1 VPGARQT
8 LLLLRRH
15 AVRDVLQLL
24 SHGAA
29 NRHMAETKM
38 NKESSRSH
46 CVFTC
51 VVESKTTED
60 GMVNIR
66 TSCLNLVDLA
76 GGWGGA

>member
-1 VPGARQT
+1 VLDRPCCYCGGMQCATSCSCCRT
-8 LLLLRRH
+8 
-15 AVRDVLQLL
+15 VRPI
-24 SHGAA
+24 GTW
-29 NRHMAETKM
+29 TKM